1 MSIYTRNQQE
11 QIVKLVKKYSKKKVL
26 KHLTLNEITNLINGE
41 MELNLSLQYIK
52 WIRVNK
58 LK

>member
-11 QIVKLVKKYSKKKVL
+11 QIVNLVKKYSKKKVL
-26 KHLTLNEITNLINGE
+26 KGLTLNEITNLVNSDL
-41 MELNLSLQYIK
+41 ELNLSLQYIK
-52 WIRVNK
+52 WIKVNK